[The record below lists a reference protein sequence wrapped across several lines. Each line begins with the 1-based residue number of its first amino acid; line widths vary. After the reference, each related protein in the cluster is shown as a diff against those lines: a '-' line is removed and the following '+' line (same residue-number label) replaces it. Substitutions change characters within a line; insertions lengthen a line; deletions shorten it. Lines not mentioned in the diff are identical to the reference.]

1 MMTYL
6 HIVLHGHHTRFSHC
20 GYCLAERYAVFGR
33 GTNAADERAASI
45 FLRRVPNVHNLK
57 SCFEN
62 WLM

>member
-1 MMTYL
+1 MMTHM
-6 HIVLHGHHTRFSHC
+6 HIELHGHHTHFGHY

-33 GTNAADERAASI
+33 GTNAVDERAASI
-45 FLRRVPNVHNLK
+45 FPLRVSKAHNLK